1 MSLDPLP
8 SVVVWCVLVLRPDAD
23 AVVWCVLVPRPDA
36 DAVGTNI
43 PAALVESRRR

>member
-8 SVVVWCVLVLRPDAD
+8 SVVVWCVLV
-23 AVVWCVLVPRPDA
+23 PRPVA